1 MPFIGIDLGT
11 TSSCVGAVVNGT
23 VQLFS
28 NQQGTRRIPSLVSF
42 GDAQRL
48 VGDAAV
54 QKLVENPENT
64 VFEITRLIGRSI
76 TDKHL
81 IQDHLQWPFQVME
94 NNGVIVVKVLYKKEV
109 HYFTS
114 EELLAM
120 LISTLKRTAEVNL
133 NGSVNKA
140 VLVVPAQ
147 YDSFQR
153 LATINAAKIAGLKVV
168 RLVSAPIAAAIAYRA
183 EMKIQSVKHVL
194 IFNMGGGT
202 CDISVLLITKDTVE
216 MKATVGDS
224 HFGGAEFDAKL
235 VQHFVDEFKKKYG
248 KDIRAEKKALQRLVL
263 ACKTAKSTLSV
274 KSKAHISLNLL
285 LDGINYSDQVT
296 REVFETL
303 AEGLFQKVSNLVERV
318 LEAALLDH
326 DEIDDIVLVGGSSWI
341 PKIQQLLSVLF
352 EGKQLN
358 KTLSPEEA
366 VCTGASIYG
375 DILENDNHQPEK
387 NDLAYY
393 SNFSVTE
400 VYPHLLQVAMNGGQL
415 NVLIPRYMSIPIR
428 ENRKYTTTHDNQQT
442 LILSLYAENDENL
455 VEFAVTGIHAMF
467 AGEPK
472 ITAIYNVDENGVLA
486 VKAYQELSGKKVSLT
501 VTGNRKCFSVTD
513 IIRLNKRVEDLMLE
527 DHVNEANV
535 VCRNSLRDYVLDKK
549 QKVVSQ
555 SCENN
560 LSDFNKSMLINLCDK
575 TLKWID
581 DHGEVDDVRLK
592 QKRAELDV
600 LWDSFACKNS

>member
-11 TSSCVGAVVNGT
+11 TSSCVGAVVDGT
-23 VQLFS
+23 VQLFT

-42 GDAQRL
+42 GDAQRV

-54 QKLVENPENT
+54 KKLVENPENT

-81 IQDHLQWPFQVME
+81 IQDYLQWPFQVME
-94 NNGVIVVKVLYKKEV
+94 SNGVIVVKVLYKKEV

-120 LISTLKRTAEVNL
+120 LISTLKRTAEANL
-133 NGSVNKA
+133 SGPVKKA

-183 EMKIQSVKHVL
+183 EMKIQSAKHVL

-202 CDISVLLITKDTVE
+202 CDVSLLLITKDTVE

-235 VQHFVDEFKKKYG
+235 VQHFIDEFRKKYG
-248 KDIRAEKKALQRLVL
+248 KDIRADKKALQRLVL
-263 ACKTAKSTLSV
+263 ACRTAKSTLSV

-285 LDGINYSDQVT
+285 LDGINYSDQIT
-296 REVFETL
+296 REVFEKL
-303 AEGLFQKVSNLVERV
+303 AEDLFQKVSYLVERV
-318 LEAALLDH
+318 IQAALLDQS
-326 DEIDDIVLVGGSSWI
+326 DIDDIVLVGGSSWI
-341 PKIQQLLSVLF
+341 PKIQQLLSLLF

-358 KTLSPEEA
+358 KTLSPEES
-366 VCTGASIYG
+366 VCLGASIYG
-375 DILENDNHQPEK
+375 DILEHNSHQSEE
-387 NDLAYY
+387 NDLSYN
-393 SNFSVTE
+393 SHLKVIE

-415 NVLIPRYMSIPIR
+415 TVLIPRYTSLPVR
-428 ENRKYTTTHDNQQT
+428 VNKKYTTTHDSQQT

-455 VEFAVTGIHAMF
+455 VEFTVTGIPTMR

-472 ITAIYNVDENGVLA
+472 IIAIYNVDENGLLT
-486 VKAYQELSGKKVSLT
+486 VKAYQELKGKNVSLM
-501 VTGNRKCFSVTD
+501 VTGNRACFNVAD
-513 IIRLNKRVEDLMLE
+513 IIRLNKRVEELTVD
-527 DHVNEANV
+527 DHVNEANAL
-535 VCRNSLRDYVLDKK
+535 CRNSLRDYVLEKK
-549 QKVVSQ
+549 HKLVSP
-555 SCENN
+555 SYENN
-560 LSDFNKSMLINLCDK
+560 LSDFNKSMLITLCDK

-581 DHGEVDDVRLK
+581 NHGEVDDLRLK

-600 LWDSFACKNS
+600 LWDSFAVRNS